1 MRIQDLC
8 IDQTIGE
15 LSQDLLDLSKISSR
29 KTTPLHTPHSP
40 ALTTISHE
48 VRASSTTTKKACRKK
63 KYPIHKKSY
72 VVSQSKFVRIAPKLY
87 PSDQPRHTRS
97 CPCQHEP
104 SPPRDRSPHAGA
116 LFRTEPRDTQGMTEA
131 DLRYMRMTPAE
142 RVAFKLPGTFVFQA
156 QKRKQLD
163 PSNAV
168 YQLLTYL
175 ATPTKEIVLPNECS
189 YIPSRRIAK
198 KGTNFCDFIATSPQ
212 PQSLPPYSRL
222 LEHALCKE
230 VW

>member
-8 IDQTIGE
+8 IDQKVGE
-15 LSQDLLDLSKISSR
+15 LSPDLLDLSKISSR
-29 KTTPLHTPHSP
+29 KTTPLHTPNSP
-40 ALTTISHE
+40 ALTTTSHE
-48 VRASSTTTKKACRKK
+48 ARGSCTTTKKACRKK

-116 LFRTEPRDTQGMTEA
+116 LFRTERRDTHGMTEA
-131 DLRYMRMTPAE
+131 DLMYMRMTPAE

-156 QKRKQLD
+156 QKRKQID
-163 PSNAV
+163 PSNGV
-168 YQLLTYL
+168 CQILTCL
-175 ATPTKEIVLPNECS
+175 ATPAKEIISTNRCS
-189 YIPSRRIAK
+189 SMQSRRFTK
-198 KGTNFCDFIATSPQ
+198 KGSNFSDFIAAIPQ
-212 PQSLPPYSRL
+212 PPSLPPYSRV
-222 LEHALCKE
+222 LEHGLGQE